1 MSYFLFFRLTMEST
15 DSTIGMTSLALSLE
29 PMTELRNSQTSLL
42 SATSDDTGFQI
53 NEVSK
58 SHRI

>member
-1 MSYFLFFRLTMEST
+1 MEST